1 MARRQPAGRR
11 VINRTGKQ
19 SSQDEWLTVAD
30 VTAEVRVPRSTFYRW
45 RQMGLG
51 PRSVKL
57 PNGDVRIRRSW
68 LDAWLN
74 GLEED
79 AA

>member
-1 MARRQPAGRR
+1 MISRAG
-11 VINRTGKQ
+11 KE
-19 SSQDEWLTVAD
+19 SAHDEWLTVAD
-30 VTAEVRVPRSTFYRW
+30 VIAEVRVPRSTFYRW
-45 RQMGLG
+45 RQLGIG

-68 LDAWLN
+68 LDDWLRN
-74 GLEED
+74 LAEE

>member
-1 MARRQPAGRR
+1 MISRADAKPAL
-11 VINRTGKQ
+11 
-19 SSQDEWLTVAD
+19 DEWLTVAD
-30 VTAEVRVPRSTFYRW
+30 VIAEVRIPRSTFYRW

-68 LDAWLN
+68 LDDWLDN
-74 GLEED
+74 LAED

>member
-1 MARRQPAGRR
+1 M
-11 VINRTGKQ
+11 
-19 SSQDEWLTVAD
+19 AD